1 MSAIR
6 DSHCYTGI
14 NVVALDAEVGML
26 DRRERVHDRFSCS
39 GLVFLYAKKTTR
51 QPVPRSAFKYLKA
64 FPPIPCLPHRQAM
77 VSTLP
82 IYHDSVLQFHQLLFK
97 TA

>member
-1 MSAIR
+1 MSVIR

-39 GLVFLYAKKTTR
+39 GLVFLCAKHLSGREDDAPAGAT
-51 QPVPRSAFKYLKA
+51 
-64 FPPIPCLPHRQAM
+64 IH
-77 VSTLP
+77 
-82 IYHDSVLQFHQLLFK
+82 I
-97 TA
+97 